1 MAVESRI
8 ENTGAAEKIGSNSQF
23 KGSRGSS
30 DIDICGQEREEGNV
44 WPQLALMLINKSKFH
59 SQF

>member
-30 DIDICGQEREEGNV
+30 DIDTCGQAGEEGNIW
-44 WPQLALMLINKSKFH
+44 WPS
-59 SQF
+59 